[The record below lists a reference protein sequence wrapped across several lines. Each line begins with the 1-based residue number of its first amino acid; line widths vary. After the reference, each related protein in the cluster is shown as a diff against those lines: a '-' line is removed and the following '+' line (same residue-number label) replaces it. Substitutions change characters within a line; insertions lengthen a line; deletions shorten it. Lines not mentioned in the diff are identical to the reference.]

1 MAKKSAAKGRET
13 ETRIMPKSDK
23 VILLLVAH
31 ADDTEFFA
39 GGTIARFASEG
50 WEIFEVIA
58 TDNQRGS
65 FDLPARELIKQ
76 SEAEALAAARV
87 LGKKDVIFLRYPDGM
102 LRDYPLNELREN
114 FIKLVRI
121 YKPRIVFSF
130 DPWAPFEPHPDHQM
144 VMQAAVEACGFAQNP
159 KFHPEHFKQGLKPHL
174 VPEIYYFAKANVHAD
189 TYIDITN
196 FITKKIEALCAHD
209 SQMKLTIDEM
219 KLAMEANK
227 IAPKTAASLD
237 RNNYRGV
244 IELMARLYAEG
255 IGKKAGYKYAEE
267 FRHEIAGGEI
277 VKAVKDMG
285 LE

>member
-1 MAKKSAAKGRET
+1 MAEN
-13 ETRIMPKSDK
+13 K

-39 GGTIARFASEG
+39 GGTVAKFALEG
-50 WEIFEVIA
+50 WDIYEVIA

-65 FDLPARELIKQ
+65 FDLDSQTLIKQ
-76 SEAEALAAARV
+76 SEDEALAAAKI
-87 LGKKDVIFLRYPDGM
+87 LGKKDVIFLRYPDGN
-102 LRDYPLNELREN
+102 LRDYPLNELRGK
-114 FIKLVRI
+114 FIKLIRK
-121 YKPRIVFSF
+121 YQPRIVFTF

-144 VMQAAVEACGFAQNP
+144 VMQAAVEAAGFAQNP
-159 KFHPEHFKQGLKPHL
+159 KFNPEHFSEGLKPHMVAEL
-174 VPEIYYFAKANVHAD
+174 YYFAKANVHAN
-189 TYIDITN
+189 TFIDISK
-196 FITKKIEALCAHD
+196 FMEKKIDALCAHD

-219 KLAMEANK
+219 KMALEANH
-227 IAPKTAASLD
+227 IAPKTAKSLD

-277 VKAVKDMG
+277 VAAVKEMG

>member
-1 MAKKSAAKGRET
+1 MAKKKAVKKT
-13 ETRIMPKSDK
+13 ERKVIMPKTDK

-39 GGTIARFASEG
+39 GGTIAKYASEG

-65 FDLPARELIKQ
+65 FDLPVKQLIAD
-76 SEAEALAAARV
+76 SEAEALAAGKI

-102 LRDYPLNELREN
+102 LRDTPLNELREK
-114 FIKLVRI
+114 FIRLIRQ
-121 YKPRIVFSF
+121 YKPKIVFTF

-144 VMQAAVEACGFAQNP
+144 VQQAAVEACGFCQNP
-159 KFHPEHFKQGLKPHL
+159 KFHPEHFKQGLEPHL
-174 VPEIYYFAKANVHAD
+174 VPEILYFAKANVHANKFV
-189 TYIDITN
+189 DITS
-196 FITKKIEALCAHD
+196 FIEKKIDALCAHD

-219 KLAMEANK
+219 KMAMEANH
-227 IAPKTAASLD
+227 IAPKTAAGLD

-255 IGKKAGYKYAEE
+255 IGKKAGCKYAEE
-267 FRHEIAGGEI
+267 FRYEMAGGEI
-277 VKAVKDMG
+277 VAAVKEMG

>member
-1 MAKKSAAKGRET
+1 MAKKRRAAKKEKK
-13 ETRIMPKSDK
+13 IMPVSDK

-39 GGTIARFASEG
+39 GGTIARFAGEG

-65 FDLPARELIKQ
+65 FDVPSRQLIRQ
-76 SEAEALAAARV
+76 SEAEALAAAKV

-102 LRDYPLNELREN
+102 LRDFRLNKLREQ
-114 FIKLVRI
+114 FIKLIRT
-121 YKPRIVFSF
+121 YKPRIVFTF

-144 VMQAAVEACGFAQNP
+144 VQQAAVEACGFAQNP
-159 KFHPEHFKQGLKPHL
+159 KFHPEHFRLGLKPHL
-174 VPEIYYFAKANVHAD
+174 VPEIYYFAKANVHANK
-189 TYIDITN
+189 YVDITG
-196 FITKKIEALCAHD
+196 FIEKKIDALCAHD

-219 KLAMEANK
+219 KMAMEANR
-227 IAPKTAASLD
+227 IAPKTAAGLD

-277 VKAVKDMG
+277 VAAVKEMG

>member
-1 MAKKSAAKGRET
+1 MAKRKSSRKSA
-13 ETRIMPKSDK
+13 PKQILPTGDK

-39 GGTIARFASEG
+39 GGTIAKFASEG
-50 WEIFEVIA
+50 WEVFEAIA

-65 FDLPARELIKQ
+65 FEVPAQALSKQ

-102 LRDYPLNELREN
+102 LRDYKLNKLREQ
-114 FIKLVRI
+114 FIRLIRT
-121 YKPRIVFSF
+121 YKPRIVFTF

-144 VMQAAVEACGFAQNP
+144 VQQAAVEAVGFSHSP
-159 KFHPEHFKQGLKPHL
+159 KFYPEHFRKGLQPHL
-174 VPEIYYFAKANVHAD
+174 VPEIYYFAKANVHANKFV
-189 TYIDITN
+189 DITD
-196 FITKKIEALCAHD
+196 FIDKKIEALCAHD

-219 KLAMEANK
+219 KLALLANQV
-227 IAPKTAASLD
+227 APKTAAGLD

-255 IGKKAGYKYAEE
+255 IGKKAGFKYGEE
-267 FRHEIAGGEI
+267 FRYELAGGEI
-277 VKAVKDMG
+277 VAAIKEMG